1 MNKIKTLIKNH
12 GQVGILQLVGIGSA
26 ILIAAVGQFIAQS
39 RYADEKIAAVGK
51 DNVQAVQRIS
61 NLEARTPILE
71 NDVKEIKADIKELLR
86 RIK

>member
-39 RYADEKIAAVGK
+39 RYADEKISAVEAK
-51 DNVQAVQRIS
+51 NTAVVERTAR
-61 NLEARTPILE
+61 LEADTTTMKDDI
-71 NDVKEIKADIKELLR
+71 KEIKQDVKSLLR
-86 RIK
+86 LLR